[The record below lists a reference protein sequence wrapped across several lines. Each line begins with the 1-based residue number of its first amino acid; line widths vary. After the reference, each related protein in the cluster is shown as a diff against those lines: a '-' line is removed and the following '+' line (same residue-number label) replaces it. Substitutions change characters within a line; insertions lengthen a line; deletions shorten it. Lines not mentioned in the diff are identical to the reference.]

1 MSNEWEKMLN
11 GEPYDAANT
20 EFIDRLFKTKDI
32 IWEYNQLRPSDKEA
46 REAVIRQLFGHCG
59 KRPTVNSPFI
69 VTMAV
74 ISMWVTISFQTST

>member
-20 EFIDRLFKTKDI
+20 EFIDRLFKT
-32 IWEYNQLRPSDKEA
+32 
-46 REAVIRQLFGHCG
+46 H
-59 KRPTVNSPFI
+59 PFI

>member
-32 IWEYNQLRPSDKEA
+32 IWEYNWRGLGSHSRHPRGFHCRRKSLSCGENHC
-46 REAVIRQLFGHCG
+46 LFG
-59 KRPTVNSPFI
+59 KRSP
-69 VTMAV
+69 
-74 ISMWVTISFQTST
+74 

>member
-32 IWEYNQLRPSDKEA
+32 I
-46 REAVIRQLFGHCG
+46 
-59 KRPTVNSPFI
+59 
-69 VTMAV
+69 
-74 ISMWVTISFQTST
+74 